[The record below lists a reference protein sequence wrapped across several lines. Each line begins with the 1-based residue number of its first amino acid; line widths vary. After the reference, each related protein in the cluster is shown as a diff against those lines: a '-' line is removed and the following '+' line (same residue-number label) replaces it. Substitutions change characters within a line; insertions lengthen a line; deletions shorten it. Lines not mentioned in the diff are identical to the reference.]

1 MIGIEFKYSFTL
13 DNFISKIFQNINL
26 EDYKFYY
33 RQQEIIFEDTKETK
47 FKKIMNGYEIKNLI
61 ENNEKYMIV
70 DLNLHVYYQ
79 NNKEILDLSNYDN
92 FLNSNCQLVILIYD
106 LENVEIYFKDNYLKE
121 KILLNLSFL
130 NIKYKIKTLKNDGRT
145 SFYV

>member
-26 EDYKFYY
+26 EDYKFYF

-130 NIKYKIKTLKNDGRT
+130 NIKYKRITKI
-145 SFYV
+145 